1 DPLGGIAPVERPALG
16 IFMHEGL
23 AYDCDEHTIYLTED
37 VYDGA
42 LYRFVPARVEA
53 GVADLSEGTLE
64 IARLLE
70 GSRIEWVEVPDP
82 TFQGSSPTRYQ
93 VEGSAIFSGGEGIW
107 YQDGRVVFTTKGDD
121 RV

>member
-1 DPLGGIAPVERPALG
+1 
-16 IFMHEGL
+16 
-23 AYDCDEHTIYLTED
+23 
-37 VYDGA
+37 
-42 LYRFVPARVEA
+42 PARVEA

-82 TFQGSSPTRYQ
+82 TFQGSIPTRYQ

-121 RV
+121 RVWSYDTRSQGLGVLYHRATASNPILSGVDCVMGTAGGEL